1 MYIDTGDI
9 LAVHGGEGS
18 RRSEIE
24 TCLPVH
30 PAAWKIFLMTPVK
43 VENKT
48 TYIKMSTAA
57 FLIADINKIANG
69 EQLTISIY
77 YKTLRSSIIKQNNLK
92 E

>member
-57 FLIADINKIANG
+57 FLIADINKIANSFNM
-69 EQLTISIY
+69 L
-77 YKTLRSSIIKQNNLK
+77 
-92 E
+92 